1 MPAFTRVLALCVSVL
16 VLLVAEARAGA
27 PTDHLRAEID
37 RVVKMLDDPA
47 LKTNTEARRQALRQV
62 SDQIFDW
69 QEMARRSLG
78 RHWQQRTPAE
88 RQEFVTLFGNLLENA
103 YFNRIS
109 SYSGEKIEFV
119 GESIDADF
127 AVVRTRV
134 KGRSQEI
141 PVEYR
146 LVRRGDRWL
155 VYDVSIE
162 NISLVNNYRAQF
174 DKIISTSSYAE
185 LVRKM
190 RERDFDNKDGKA

>member
-1 MPAFTRVLALCVSVL
+1 MPAFNRVLVLCFSLV

-27 PTDHLRAEID
+27 PADQLRAEID
-37 RVVKMLDDPA
+37 RVVKVLGDPA
-47 LKTNTEARRQALRQV
+47 LKTNTEARRQELRRV

-103 YFNRIS
+103 YFNRLS

-119 GESIDADF
+119 GESIDGDI

-190 RERDFDNKDGKA
+190 RERDFETKDGKA